1 MDLDFSNKNVLV
13 FGGSKGIGLG
23 VVKSFSERGANVF
36 YASRSK
42 NKLKKATFI
51 FLK

>member
-42 NKLKKATFI
+42 NKLKKQHSFS
-51 FLK
+51 

>member
-23 VVKSFSERGANVF
+23 VVKSFSEEVQ
-36 YASRSK
+36 
-42 NKLKKATFI
+42 TFFMLQDQKI
-51 FLK
+51 S